1 MSQLVIRPAVLA
13 DADALSALAHLVA
26 TYFTRHPDGQGAELF
41 FASITPDAMAERLCS
56 TQFRYWVA
64 TAEAGKII
72 GAIAIR
78 DNSHLY
84 HLFVDPD
91 QHRQGCAKQLWIH
104 MKAAAITAGN
114 AGEFTVNSSIYA
126 QAMYEKF
133 GFVASAEKQ
142 ETHGLVFLPMTLK
155 LGSTS

>member
-26 TYFTRHPDGQGAELF
+26 PYFTRHPDGQGAELF
-41 FASITPDAMAERLCS
+41 FASITPEAMAERLTS
-56 TQFRYWVA
+56 PQFRYWVA
-64 TAEAGKII
+64 TAETGKII

-91 QHRQGCAKQLWIH
+91 QHRQGCAKQLWRH
-104 MKAAAITAGN
+104 LKDAANAAGN
-114 AGEFTVNSSIYA
+114 PGEFTVNSSIYA

-142 ETHGLVFLPMTLK
+142 ETHGLVFLPMALK